1 LRQLATALD
10 WQRYLSS
17 PARATAAY
25 GRAVAGWWIDGF
37 TDLILRAVR
46 GENMF
51 VHSAG
56 SRDGAAARGPFLDK
70 ILANE
75 SAFDA
80 NLEEWR
86 AQRRKR
92 SVDFSASPRTFIR
105 MATSLE
111 TVIAKKGGP

>member
-1 LRQLATALD
+1 V
-10 WQRYLSS
+10 
-17 PARATAAY
+17 PPP
-25 GRAVAGWWIDGF
+25 VAP
-37 TDLILRAVR
+37 L
-46 GENMF
+46 
-51 VHSAG
+51 
-56 SRDGAAARGPFLDK
+56 LDK
-70 ILANE
+70 VLANE